1 MGCLPR
7 YLPEQLSL
15 GAGVALAGAGE
26 LEQKQQQA
34 PGWEEEGQ
42 LAAEVRDGRCWWSL
56 RIGAGAVVVT
66 SPNCFAQQQEQQ
78 NDVPGSARR
87 RSAC

>member
-26 LEQKQQQA
+26 LEQKQQV
-34 PGWEEEGQ
+34 PGWEEDNQ
-42 LAAEVRDGRCWWSL
+42 LAAEVRDERCWWSL
-56 RIGAGAVVVT
+56 RSGAGAEVT